1 MHEYSITKNIIDI
14 CIEEAK
20 KSEAKSIKE
29 ITLVIGELSPFS
41 DESVLVYFNLL
52 SEGSIL
58 ENAALVIKK
67 QPIELQ
73 CKVCGQKFHKQ
84 GNTFECINCNGPCIA
99 TGNSGNEFYIESME
113 IE

>member
-20 KSEAKSIKE
+20 KSEAKIIKE
-29 ITLVIGELSPFS
+29 ITLVIGELSSFA
-41 DESVLVYFNLL
+41 DESVMMYFDLL
-52 SEGSIL
+52 SEGTIL
-58 ENAALVIKK
+58 ENAALVFKK
-67 QPIELQ
+67 QPIELE
-73 CKVCGQKFHKQ
+73 CKECGQKFYKQ
-84 GNTFECINCNGPCIA
+84 GNVFECTKCKGPGVV